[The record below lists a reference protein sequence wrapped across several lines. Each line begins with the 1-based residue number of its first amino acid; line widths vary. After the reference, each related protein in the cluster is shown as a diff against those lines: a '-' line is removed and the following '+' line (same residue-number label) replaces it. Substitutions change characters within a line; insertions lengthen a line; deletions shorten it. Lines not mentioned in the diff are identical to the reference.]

1 MIITKES
8 CGYQNCNSKLTT
20 EDIGSDCSV
29 FIKELGPNHSF
40 SPTSLR
46 PGNWI
51 TLYFCFRHIS
61 SCRIF
66 VQRSESR
73 KNHIHGEPNFTGCT
87 NDGLSWWWFCLTG
100 SAAVELNSVHSLYTP
115 AFSDTGFHWTWCTC
129 IYGISSKEKVPHK
142 WDTQYYQRDYV
153 PELIKKQVMK

>member
-100 SAAVELNSVHSLYTP
+100 SAAVELNSVHSLYTT
-115 AFSDTGFHWTWCTC
+115 AFSDTGFTGRGAPAYMGSVVKRKSLTS
-129 IYGISSKEKVPHK
+129 GILSTTKETMYLNSLKNK
-142 WDTQYYQRDYV
+142 
-153 PELIKKQVMK
+153 